1 MAGQTRVGV
10 GNRLST
16 KLAPN
21 LSVTLSAGYDSFF
34 FAEDPLQNYRALQQ
48 RIATTWGRQGGWQFG
63 VSASSSSEWSIY
75 EERRVIR
82 SEEHTSEL
90 QSLMRSSYAVF
101 RLKKKKKHTTSS

>member
-1 MAGQTRVGV
+1 MQTICSLVSV
-10 GNRLST
+10 VQTCSLPISQ
-16 KLAPN
+16 LAPN

-75 EERRVIR
+75 EERRVI
-82 SEEHTSEL
+82 SPG
-90 QSLMRSSYAVF
+90 VF
-101 RLKKKKKHTTSS
+101 VTMQIGSASCRERVCQYV